1 MSLDVIED
9 YIYIRKIR
17 MKVNI
22 YIINELCLQGVILVC
37 VDVDVR
43 DIQCV
48 SMYIYLV
55 FQFC

>member
-1 MSLDVIED
+1 MSLDVIEY
-9 YIYIRKIR
+9 YIYMRKIR

-55 FQFC
+55 FQYC

>member
-1 MSLDVIED
+1 MSLDVIEY

>member
-1 MSLDVIED
+1 MSLDVIEY

-55 FQFC
+55 FQLC